1 MMIWIDLQLILAIHD
16 RQIAEHGGGAGIRD
30 AGLLESALA
39 HPIHLASLGDPPPD
53 LAQLAASLIFGLSR
67 NHPFIDGNKLT
78 SAVAGEVFIVLNG
91 GQLRAEDAELY
102 AIFVALA
109 AGDLDENGLAEWL
122 RSRISLASD
131 VRVQQPVEEYGQLQ
145 GAGVE

>member
-91 GQLRAEDAELY
+91 GQLRAEDAEVY

-131 VRVQQPVEEYGQLQ
+131 VRVQQPVEEYG
-145 GAGVE
+145 

>member
-39 HPIHLASLGDPPPD
+39 RPIHQASLGDPPPD
-53 LAQLAASLIFGLSR
+53 IAQLAASLIFGLSR

-91 GQLRAEDAELY
+91 GQLRAEDAEVY
-102 AIFVALA
+102 AIFVSLA
-109 AGDLDENGLAEWL
+109 TGDLDENGLAEWL
-122 RSRISLASD
+122 RSRISLASG
-131 VRVQQPVEEYGQLQ
+131 VRVQEAVVECG
-145 GAGVE
+145 

>member
-39 HPIHLASLGDPPPD
+39 RPIHPASLGDPAPD
-53 LAQLAASLIFGLSR
+53 LAQLAASLIFELSR
-67 NHPFIDGNKLT
+67 NHPFIDGNQRT

-102 AIFVALA
+102 AVFVALA

-122 RSRISLASD
+122 RSRISLASG
-131 VRVQQPVEEYGQLQ
+131 VRVQEPV
-145 GAGVE
+145 VEWD

>member
-16 RQIAEHGGGAGIRD
+16 RQLSEHGGGAGIRD
-30 AGLLESALA
+30 AGLLESALEL
-39 HPIHLASLGDPPPD
+39 PIHLASLGDPPPD
-53 LAQLAASLIFGLSR
+53 LAQSAASLIFGLSR
-67 NHPFIDGNKLT
+67 NHPFMDGNKRT
-78 SAVAGEVFIVLNG
+78 SAVAVEVFIVLNG

-122 RSRISLASD
+122 RSRISLASG
-131 VRVQQPVEEYGQLQ
+131 VRVQEAVVEWG
-145 GAGVE
+145 

>member
-67 NHPFIDGNKLT
+67 NHPFIDGNKRT

-91 GQLRAEDAELY
+91 GQLRAEDAEVY

>member
-67 NHPFIDGNKLT
+67 NHPFIDGNKRT

-91 GQLRAEDAELY
+91 GQLRAEDAEVY

-131 VRVQQPVEEYGQLQ
+131 VRVQQPVEEYG
-145 GAGVE
+145 